1 MSEETV
7 IRLATQS
14 LYTVILVSAP
24 MLGAGLIVGISISIG
39 QVVTSIQDMALSFV
53 PRIIVTFIVFL
64 AIFPWMMSYMVSY
77 TEMLLGSFDP
87 YLN

>member
-53 PRIIVTFIVFL
+53 PRIIVT
-64 AIFPWMMSYMVSY
+64 S
-77 TEMLLGSFDP
+77 
-87 YLN
+87 

>member
-87 YLN
+87 YVN

>member
-1 MSEETV
+1 MSEETI
-7 IRLATQS
+7 IRLASQS

-24 MLGAGLIVGISISIG
+24 MLGAGLVVGIFISVG

-53 PRIIVTFIVFL
+53 PRIIVTFLVFL

-87 YLN
+87 YIK

>member
-1 MSEETV
+1 
-7 IRLATQS
+7 
-14 LYTVILVSAP
+14 

-87 YLN
+87 YVN